1 MKMGIFTRVRDI
13 INSNLNAMLSKAED
27 PEKLIRL
34 MIQEMEDTLV
44 EIKSSCAGAIAT
56 RKKLERER
64 VEVGKRVTQWEERA
78 TLAMEKGR
86 EDLAREA
93 LTEKKRYRER
103 AESFAQE
110 TADAE
115 ELVGQYKKDIEQLE
129 EKLARAR
136 EKQRV
141 LVQRHIHA
149 QKKKKAQTGI
159 RKVETSESLLRL
171 DHFENRIEQMEA
183 EADLVNYKRKPG
195 LESEIENLAVDEE
208 VEKELQDL
216 KKTVSGKANADQ
228 A

>member
-1 MKMGIFTRVRDI
+1 MGIFTRVRDI

>member
-1 MKMGIFTRVRDI
+1 MGIFTRVRDI

-56 RKKLERER
+56 RKKLEREQA
-64 VEVGKRVTQWEERA
+64 EVGRKVTQWDDRA
-78 TLAMEKGR
+78 RLAMEKGR

-103 AESFAQE
+103 ADSFAQE

-115 ELVGQYKKDIEQLE
+115 ELVGQYQKDIEQLE
-129 EKLARAR
+129 DKLARAR

-149 QKKKKAQTGI
+149 QKKKKAQAGI

-183 EADLVNYKRKPG
+183 EADLVNYKRKPS
-195 LESEIENLAVDEE
+195 LESEIEHLAVDEE
-208 VEKELQDL
+208 VEKELRDL
-216 KKTVSGKANADQ
+216 KKKVSDKSSVDPA
-228 A
+228 